1 MVNPVFCWPPRPGEG
16 LCTGCNA
23 ERCTARMSTVSTR
36 PPRRRRPMSRLEL
49 CGFALVASLAV
60 PYVLV
65 IGAATGAY
73 EALREWVAECVG
85 IYRGRKELGLW
96 R

>member
-1 MVNPVFCWPPRPGEG
+1 
-16 LCTGCNA
+16 
-23 ERCTARMSTVSTR
+23 
-36 PPRRRRPMSRLEL
+36 MSRLEL